1 MAEMSFGEAFER
13 AVLANQARLAAL
25 WPEIHAVR
33 GGIRFERGVKVDPA
47 EVVIESSKP
56 PAMAEDE
63 DEPWCYEREALGK
76 PEGCEALVA
85 ATGRAERAD
94 HGRCDEGVGVRRCR
108 LKAGHAGG
116 HLQNYMT
123 PEGDAAYD
131 PATLTM
137 DELIDR
143 VLIAAKTTA
152 ARENVCTVLED
163 WRESL
168 RRYWN
173 GSATGEADCSKD
185 GLSEDLAETL
195 HVMWHAWAA
204 RNMGTLSPRWFAL
217 RADLNDRLRE
227 FARETIER
235 TSSTTD

>member
-56 PAMAEDE
+56 PAMAQDE
-63 DEPWCYEREALGK
+63 DEPWC
-76 PEGCEALVA
+76 
-85 ATGRAERAD
+85 

-217 RADLNDRLRE
+217 RADLKDRFRE